1 MIIGLFCLC
10 IRSLLTLI
18 RACAYSC
25 SSSTNSTESEVVKP
39 KEKYMSERPD
49 TAQKEGDVIKV
60 VVSHTLPSSFLL
72 TVN

>member
-1 MIIGLFCLC
+1 
-10 IRSLLTLI
+10 
-18 RACAYSC
+18 
-25 SSSTNSTESEVVKP
+25 VVKP